1 MKKLSDIQPL
11 HEMDLDGYTL
21 RVEKKEL
28 GISIVDN
35 STGKTICW
43 LNGIGTAVLK
53 QWLQDFDPKDR
64 WLAHPSVQELLE
76 EQ

>member
-1 MKKLSDIQPL
+1 MNKPL

-21 RVEKKEL
+21 RVEDKEL

-35 STGKTICW
+35 ETGNTICW
-43 LNGIGTAVLK
+43 LNAIGTAVLK
-53 QWLQDFDPKDR
+53 EWLKDFDPKGK
-64 WLAHPSVQELLE
+64 WLNHVSVKEMLE